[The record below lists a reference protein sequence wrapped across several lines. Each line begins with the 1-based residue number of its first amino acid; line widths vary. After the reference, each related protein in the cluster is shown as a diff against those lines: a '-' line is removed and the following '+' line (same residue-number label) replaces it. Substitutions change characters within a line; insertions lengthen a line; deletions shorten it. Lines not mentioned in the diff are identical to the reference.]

1 MKGSKRCMALIL
13 TIILTISVSIG
24 AVFAEPNEIDYSQWD
39 TQAAY
44 PPDIINTKYMQSV
57 KYLIDKKI
65 LTGFEDGTFRP
76 NEPINRAQI
85 AVAVAKATNRTSNL
99 EAMANKNTFADL
111 SGYNWAKGHIN
122 ALVDAGIIKGKTSTT
137 YAPGENITYAEL
149 VTILVRMNPSAAST
163 LEARGNWPDNYIQY
177 VKLYNYLGDVT
188 VKDWNAPAPRGDAA
202 KLIYRFIPKN

>member
-85 AVAVAKATNRTSNL
+85 AVAVAKATNRISDL
-99 EAMANKNTFADL
+99 EAMANKIHL
-111 SGYNWAKGHIN
+111 LII
-122 ALVDAGIIKGKTSTT
+122 GI
-137 YAPGENITYAEL
+137 
-149 VTILVRMNPSAAST
+149 
-163 LEARGNWPDNYIQY
+163 
-177 VKLYNYLGDVT
+177 
-188 VKDWNAPAPRGDAA
+188 
-202 KLIYRFIPKN
+202 

>member
-85 AVAVAKATNRTSNL
+85 AVAVAKATNRISDL

-122 ALVDAGIIKGKTSTT
+122 ALVDAGIIKGRSDTT
-137 YAPGENITYAEL
+137 FAPGENITYAEL

-163 LEARGNWPDNYIQY
+163 LEERGNWPNNYIQY